1 LPKSPIR
8 QAINYAL
15 NQWDALTR
23 YCQQGFLVID
33 NNAAER
39 AVRPCAI
46 GRKNWLFCGNDG
58 GGRTAAILFSM
69 TSTAKR
75 HGLDPFAWLRKV
87 LTRLPQLRADSG
99 GQVPDELLAPLL
111 PN

>member
-1 LPKSPIR
+1 
-8 QAINYAL
+8 
-15 NQWDALTR
+15 
-23 YCQQGFLVID
+23 
-33 NNAAER
+33 
-39 AVRPCAI
+39 
-46 GRKNWLFCGNDG
+46 
-58 GGRTAAILFSM
+58 M

-87 LTRLPQLRADSG
+87 LTRLPQLQADSG